1 MSFVTATNTMEGIT
15 TLQTDFDIRRKYME
29 TIDLLEAA
37 KKLMDPVDG
46 VVSSDIYVVLEGVKA
61 SASRVA
67 YRIERKE
74 WEDGRGN
81 N

>member
-1 MSFVTATNTMEGIT
+1 M
-15 TLQTDFDIRRKYME
+15 TLQTDFDIRRQYME

-37 KKLMDPVDG
+37 KKLMDKVDG
-46 VVSSDIYVVLEGVKA
+46 SVSSEIYIALEGAKS

-74 WEDGRGN
+74 WEDERGN
-81 N
+81 